1 MSGRRLDVTPTHAIS
16 SMLATLTGAVA
27 ASGLGIGGTILGAA
41 FMSLASTVGTAVY
54 KHYLARSNAK
64 LRAAAENLAPHSGA
78 VATAVIRSH
87 LTVDSASPARGKHA
101 APVHADQA
109 VGAGQTTASAKWVPG
124 PADAQPNGAAPSD
137 SADGAAPV
145 GSADGAGTAG
155 SADGAA
161 PVGSADGAG
170 TAGSADGA
178 GTAGS
183 ADGAGTAGSADG
195 EHPARGLDPAAP
207 AEVSPPPAS
216 AEPTALPAT
225 PEAPVS
231 GPAAAQRRHVSRRT
245 WLMAAAGAI
254 GVFVI
259 AMGAITAFEA
269 IAGKPL
275 EAVVWHRHA
284 TGTTLGN
291 AVHSH
296 PSHHRSTVRPST
308 SPHPSGSATAP
319 RSTSPSTTPSNS
331 PSPATSPST
340 TANPTT
346 SPTSGVTSP
355 AVGASQTPAA

>member
-1 MSGRRLDVTPTHAIS
+1 MSGWRLDVTPTHAIS
-16 SMLATLTGAVA
+16 SMLATLTGAIA

-137 SADGAAPV
+137 SADGAAP
-145 GSADGAGTAG
+145 AG

-161 PVGSADGAG
+161 P
-170 TAGSADGA
+170 
-178 GTAGS
+178 AGS

-296 PSHHRSTVRPST
+296 PSHHRPTVRPST

-319 RSTSPSTTPSNS
+319 SSTSPSTTPSNS
-331 PSPATSPST
+331 PSSVTSPST